1 MGGLARRRPQAR
13 TIGRTGRAVAAW
25 RCGRAMPVPQINP
38 DGTATLDND
47 LMNEKMLPVK
57 DIADRL
63 GIAEEHLN
71 YYGRHTAKLGLD
83 LLPAAGQSPR
93 GRLILVTAVTPTSHG
108 EGKTVV
114 SIGLAQAIARRGRR
128 SVVTLREPSLGPVFG
143 VKGGATGGGRSKVLP
158 SEQINLHFNGDIHA
172 VTSAHNL
179 LAAAID
185 SHIHH
190 GNALRIDVDNIWWPR
205 TIDMNDRALRHIVVG
220 LGGKANG
227 VPRESRFVITAASEL
242 MAILALAASRRD
254 LRRRLDA
261 IVIGLNLDGGI
272 VRAGDIGATGGMLVL
287 LNEAVMPN
295 LVQTTEHTP
304 ALVHAGPFANIAH
317 GTSSVISQKI
327 ALGLAD
333 YVVNEAGFG
342 ADLGA
347 EKYFDLVM
355 PSSGIVPACAVLIA
369 TVRALAH
376 QGGAAEAA
384 AGDLQALRRGLPHL
398 ARHVENLDKFKVPVV
413 VAINRFPADT
423 EEELRIVRAF
433 CAERGIA
440 CAAIDVFDRGG
451 EGALELA
458 DQAMAAADAADL
470 ARVAPLYGAGLT
482 LEQKIDTVAREIYG
496 ADGIHFESAARRKLA
511 LFAGAGFGH
520 LPVCM
525 AKTQSSLSDNPALR
539 NVPAGWTLTV
549 TDAFLAAGAGFVVV
563 VAGTMLLMP
572 GLPKVSQAA
581 RMDVDDD
588 GNIIGLA

>member
-1 MGGLARRRPQAR
+1 MA
-13 TIGRTGRAVAAW
+13 
-25 RCGRAMPVPQINP
+25 
-38 DGTATLDND
+38 
-47 LMNEKMLPVK
+47 EKMLPVK
-57 DIADRL
+57 EIADCL

-71 YYGRHTAKLGLD
+71 YYGKYTAKLSLA
-83 LLPAAGQSPR
+83 LLEGPPGPPL
-93 GRLILVTAVTPTSHG
+93 GKLVLVTAITPTSHG

-114 SIGLAQAIARRGRR
+114 SIGLAQAISRRGRK
-128 SVVTLREPSLGPVFG
+128 SIVTLREPSLGPVFG

-242 MAILALAASRRD
+242 MAILALASSRQD
-254 LRRRLDA
+254 LRRRLND
-261 IVIGLNLDGGI
+261 IVIGLNVDGGI
-272 VRAGDIGATGGMLVL
+272 VRAGDIGATGGLLVL

-304 ALVHAGPFANIAH
+304 AFVHAGPFANIAH

-327 ALGLAD
+327 ALNLAD

-355 PSSGIVPACAVLIA
+355 PASGIRPSCAVLIA
-369 TVRALAH
+369 TARALVH
-376 QGGAAEAA
+376 QGSEPGDA
-384 AGDLQALRRGLPHL
+384 AGPNPEALRRGLPHL
-398 ARHVENLDKFKVPVV
+398 ARHIENLRKFKVPVI
-413 VAINRFPADT
+413 VAINRFPGDG
-423 EEELRIVRAF
+423 EEELRIIARF
-433 CAERGIA
+433 CGDQGVP
-440 CAAIDVFDRGG
+440 CAAIDVFDHGG

-458 DQAMAAADAADL
+458 DKVIAAAAAADL
-470 ARVAPLYGAGLT
+470 EQVQPLYGRDLT
-482 LEQKIDTVAREIYG
+482 LEQKIGLVAREIYG
-496 ADGIHFESAARRKLA
+496 ADGVHFESAARKKLA
-511 LFAGAGFGH
+511 LFAAAGFGH

-549 TDAFLAAGAGFVVV
+549 SDAFLAAGAGFIVVL
-563 VAGTMLLMP
+563 AGTVLLMP
-572 GLPKVSQAA
+572 GLPRVSQAA

-588 GNIIGLA
+588 GNIIGLG

>member
-1 MGGLARRRPQAR
+1 MTDQ
-13 TIGRTGRAVAAW
+13 
-25 RCGRAMPVPQINP
+25 
-38 DGTATLDND
+38 
-47 LMNEKMLPVK
+47 MLPVK
-57 DIADRL
+57 DIADSL
-63 GIAEEHLN
+63 GIAEEDLN
-71 YYGRHTAKLGLD
+71 YYGKHTAKLSLN
-83 LLPAAGQSPR
+83 LLQENGQPPR

-114 SIGLAQAIARRGRR
+114 SIGLAQAIARRGRK

-143 VKGGATGGGRSKVLP
+143 VKGGATGGGRSRVLP

-190 GNALRIDVDNIWWPR
+190 GNELRIDVDNIWWPR
-205 TIDMNDRALRHIVVG
+205 TIDMNDRALRHVVVG

-242 MAILALAASRRD
+242 MAILALASSRQD
-254 LRRRLDA
+254 LRRRLNE
-261 IVIGLNLDGGI
+261 IVIGLNLDGRI

-304 ALVHAGPFANIAH
+304 AFVHAGPFANIAH

-327 ALGLAD
+327 ALKLAD

-369 TVRALAH
+369 TARALAH
-376 QGGAAEAA
+376 QGGAVA
-384 AGDLQALRRGLPHL
+384 AGDGQALRRGLPHL
-398 ARHVENLDKFKVPVV
+398 ARHVENLRKFNVPVV
-413 VAINRFPADT
+413 VAINRFPSDT
-423 EEELRIVRAF
+423 EEELRTIRAF
-433 CAERGIA
+433 CAERGIE
-440 CAAIDVFDRGG
+440 CAAIDVFARGG

-458 DQAMAAADAADL
+458 DKAMAAADAAD
-470 ARVAPLYGAGLT
+470 ADRVAPLYDRELT
-482 LEQKIDTVAREIYG
+482 LEQKIETVAREIYG
-496 ADGIHFESAARRKLA
+496 ADGIYFESAARRKLA
-511 LFAGAGFGH
+511 MFAGAGFGH

-539 NVPAGWTLTV
+539 NVPTGWTLTV
-549 TDAFLAAGAGFVVV
+549 TDAFLAAGAGFIVI

-581 RMDVDDD
+581 RMDVDDE
-588 GNIIGLA
+588 GRIIGLA

>member
-1 MGGLARRRPQAR
+1 MGSTIRRMTDQ
-13 TIGRTGRAVAAW
+13 
-25 RCGRAMPVPQINP
+25 
-38 DGTATLDND
+38 
-47 LMNEKMLPVK
+47 MLPIK
-57 DIADRL
+57 DIADSL
-63 GIAEEHLN
+63 GVAEEDLN
-71 YYGRHTAKLGLD
+71 YYGKHTAKLSLN
-83 LLPAAGQSPR
+83 LLQENGQPPR

-114 SIGLAQAIARRGRR
+114 SIGLAQAIARRGRK

-143 VKGGATGGGRSKVLP
+143 VKGGATGGGRSRVLP

-190 GNALRIDVDNIWWPR
+190 GNELRIDVDNIWWPR
-205 TIDMNDRALRHIVVG
+205 TIDMNDRALRHVVVG

-242 MAILALAASRRD
+242 MAILALASSRQD
-254 LRRRLDA
+254 LRRRLNE
-261 IVIGLNLDGGI
+261 IVIGLDLDGRI

-304 ALVHAGPFANIAH
+304 AFVHAGPFANIAH

-327 ALGLAD
+327 ALKLAD

-369 TVRALAH
+369 TARALAH
-376 QGGAAEAA
+376 QGGAVA
-384 AGDLQALRRGLPHL
+384 AGDGQALRRGLPHL
-398 ARHVENLDKFKVPVV
+398 ARHVENLRKFNVPVV
-413 VAINRFPADT
+413 VAINRFPSDT
-423 EEELRIVRAF
+423 EEELRIIRAF
-433 CAERGIA
+433 CAERGIE
-440 CAAIDVFDRGG
+440 CAAIDVFARGG

-458 DQAMAAADAADL
+458 DKAMAAADAADPD
-470 ARVAPLYGAGLT
+470 RVAPLYDRELT
-482 LEQKIDTVAREIYG
+482 LEQKIETVAREIYG
-496 ADGIHFESAARRKLA
+496 ADGIYFESAARRKLA

-549 TDAFLAAGAGFVVV
+549 TDAFLAAGAGFIVI

-581 RMDVDDD
+581 RMDVDDE
-588 GNIIGLA
+588 GRIVGLA

>member
-1 MGGLARRRPQAR
+1 M
-13 TIGRTGRAVAAW
+13 
-25 RCGRAMPVPQINP
+25 PQINFRL
-38 DGTATLDND
+38 DGGIENSRMT
-47 LMNEKMLPVK
+47 EKMLPVK
-57 DIADRL
+57 DIADSL

-71 YYGRHTAKLGLD
+71 YYGKHTAKLSLN
-83 LLPAAGQSPR
+83 LLKDNGRPPR

-114 SIGLAQAIARRGRR
+114 SIGLAQAIARRGRT
-128 SVVTLREPSLGPVFG
+128 SIVTLREPSLGPVFG
-143 VKGGATGGGRSKVLP
+143 VKGGATGGGGSKVLP
-158 SEQINLHFNGDIHA
+158 SELINLHFNGDIHA

-190 GNALRIDVDNIWWPR
+190 GNELRIDVDNIWWPR
-205 TIDMNDRALRHIVVG
+205 TIDMNDRALRHVVVG

-242 MAILALAASRRD
+242 MAILALAGSRQD
-254 LRRRLDA
+254 LRRRLNE
-261 IVIGLNLDGGI
+261 IVIGLDLDGRI

-295 LVQTTEHTP
+295 LVQTTENTP

-327 ALGLAD
+327 ALNLAD

-355 PSSGIVPACAVLIA
+355 PSSGITPSCAVLIA
-369 TVRALAH
+369 TARALAH
-376 QGGAAEAA
+376 QGSSGEASDGRVA
-384 AGDLQALRRGLPHL
+384 ALRRGLPHL
-398 ARHVENLDKFKVPVV
+398 ARHVENLRKFKVPVV

-423 EEELRIVRAF
+423 EEELRIIRGF
-433 CAERGIA
+433 CAERGVE
-440 CAAIDVFDRGG
+440 CASTDVFGKGG

-458 DQAMAAADAADL
+458 DKAMAAADAADTGL
-470 ARVAPLYGAGLT
+470 VSALYERDLT
-482 LEQKIDTVAREIYG
+482 IEQKIETVAREIYG
-496 ADGIHFESAARRKLA
+496 ADGIYFESAARRKLA
-511 LFAGAGFGH
+511 MFAGAGFGH

-525 AKTQSSLSDNPALR
+525 AKTQSSLSDDPALR

-549 TDAFLAAGAGFVVV
+549 TDAFLAAGAGFIVI

-581 RMDVDDD
+581 RMDVDDE
-588 GNIIGLA
+588 GRIIGLA

>member
-1 MGGLARRRPQAR
+1 MEFM
-13 TIGRTGRAVAAW
+13 T
-25 RCGRAMPVPQINP
+25 
-38 DGTATLDND
+38 
-47 LMNEKMLPVK
+47 EKMLPVK
-57 DIADRL
+57 EIADSL
-63 GIAEEHLN
+63 GIAEDHLN
-71 YYGRHTAKLGLD
+71 YYGKHTAKLSLA
-83 LLPAAGQSPR
+83 LLEAPPGPPR
-93 GRLILVTAVTPTSHG
+93 GKLVLVTAITPTSHG

-114 SIGLAQAIARRGRR
+114 SIGLAQAIARRGRK
-128 SVVTLREPSLGPVFG
+128 SIVTLREPSLGPVFG

-242 MAILALAASRRD
+242 MAILALASSRQD
-254 LRRRLDA
+254 LRRRLND
-261 IVIGLNLDGGI
+261 IVIGLDVDGRI
-272 VRAGDIGATGGMLVL
+272 VRAGDLGATGGLLVL

-304 ALVHAGPFANIAH
+304 AFVHAGPFANIAH

-327 ALGLAD
+327 ALNLAD

-355 PSSGIVPACAVLIA
+355 PACGIRPSCAVLIA
-369 TVRALAH
+369 TARALVH
-376 QGGAAEAA
+376 QGSTPADAPGANPA
-384 AGDLQALRRGLPHL
+384 ALRRGLPHL
-398 ARHVENLDKFKVPVV
+398 ARHIENLRKFNVPVI
-413 VAINRFPADT
+413 VAINRFPGDT
-423 EEELRIVRAF
+423 EEELRIIAGF
-433 CAERGIA
+433 CRDRDVP
-440 CAAIDVFDRGG
+440 CAAIDVFEHGG
-451 EGALELA
+451 AGALELA
-458 DQAMAAADAADL
+458 DKVMAAADAADPDQ
-470 ARVAPLYGAGLT
+470 VQPLYEHGLT
-482 LEQKIDTVAREIYG
+482 LEQKIDVVAREIYG
-496 ADGIHFESAARRKLA
+496 ADGIHFESAARKKLA
-511 LFAGAGFGH
+511 LFAAAGFGH

-539 NVPAGWTLTV
+539 NVPSGWTLTV
-549 TDAFLAAGAGFVVV
+549 SDAFLAAGAGFIVVL
-563 VAGTMLLMP
+563 AGTVLLMP
-572 GLPKVSQAA
+572 GLPRVSQPS

-588 GNIIGLA
+588 GNIIGLG